1 MVLKALMKAILVL
14 VGVHVSLAV
23 SGKSKRI
30 AFADDISTSQHES
43 QWFRATDCL
52 AELNSWCQEWEGIR
66 MWHCLDG
73 FSYSRRVAS
82 SFEYFGYRAC
92 NFDIRCSK
100 EQDILSRRGFFM
112 ALNQCMEF
120 PGMECMG
127 GYFSIILDILDA
139 LRLNFTKMNISWRFS
154 LGFNGFHMVSCLVL
168 IIPEVTH
175 ECRWMFF
182 LQHFQCQTKVFPDL
196 SWPFWLSLPR
206 LMEHS
211 LFMLAPPCSLLVPIS
226 SSVHRRNAACR
237 TLCKFLQRFHMFSYV
252 FHVFPNLRY
261 VMACFIWRSVPPH
274 SSITHIQD
282 LVLKCFEMFWMVL
295 MCVVLCWSML
305 MQEASDVWGNLKN
318 KKVRMSNLV
327 AENAAM
333 LILLTLL
340 WRPTTCIVVEQPK
353 GSYLWKFPLYKTVV
367 AQGTLGFTLTYFG
380 LWGMD
385 LLKGTH
391 LASNLPN
398 ISHLARKANKEN
410 KARFLAR
417 VNSKFE
423 KMRRAGQKVPNYY
436 KTAVH
441 PVTGKKTFSGGRDLQ
456 NTAIYPVRFCNALFH
471 VWQRAYLSVNS
482 PWHPIS
488 GWTWLRSAQERS
500 CAGGIVTVQLRWCKK
515 MLFGFFLWAT
525 WNWMPQFIV
534 QVARAIISDHFISFL
549 YISLHFCLKCM
560 IWYEMKWTYMK
571 WIEIKQSEHLISW
584 SSLDWHCSCC
594 RYVPTSRW
602 RLWWTR

>member
-1 MVLKALMKAILVL
+1 MKWFLHEFHPFADGACGGKWIMQIIGSSGAVNVCHVFRMSVYFILIYVARVGGTVVCKTLQNHAKPSDWPAVVWLVWVLGDCHLIQLSCVAMVLKALMKAILVL

-282 LVLKCFEMFWMVL
+282 LVLKCFEWFWCVL
-295 MCVVLCWSML
+295 SCVEACWCKRHQMYG
-305 MQEASDVWGNLKN
+305 ATWRT
-318 KKVRMSNLV
+318 KKC
-327 AENAAM
+327 EC
-333 LILLTLL
+333 
-340 WRPTTCIVVEQPK
+340 P
-353 GSYLWKFPLYKTVV
+353 
-367 AQGTLGFTLTYFG
+367 
-380 LWGMD
+380 
-385 LLKGTH
+385 
-391 LASNLPN
+391 
-398 ISHLARKANKEN
+398 
-410 KARFLAR
+410 
-417 VNSKFE
+417 
-423 KMRRAGQKVPNYY
+423 
-436 KTAVH
+436 
-441 PVTGKKTFSGGRDLQ
+441 
-456 NTAIYPVRFCNALFH
+456 
-471 VWQRAYLSVNS
+471 
-482 PWHPIS
+482 
-488 GWTWLRSAQERS
+488 TWLRRMPRCWFSWPS
-500 CAGGIVTVQLRWCKK
+500 CGVQQHGL
-515 MLFGFFLWAT
+515 
-525 WNWMPQFIV
+525 
-534 QVARAIISDHFISFL
+534 
-549 YISLHFCLKCM
+549 
-560 IWYEMKWTYMK
+560 
-571 WIEIKQSEHLISW
+571 
-584 SSLDWHCSCC
+584 
-594 RYVPTSRW
+594 
-602 RLWWTR
+602 